1 MTAADPFTP
10 SRRTWWQLGA
20 GLLVGVVLAFT
31 IRGCTGPSTPST
43 SRPGATR
50 TPGPRSVTL
59 GVPVGYAHT
68 RAGARTAAARYVTTG
83 QTMLDAGPASAG
95 DAVRKMAAARTADV
109 QVDEV
114 IGRLAAL
121 SAKLAAGTGPVRYW
135 QAALAT
141 RLDAYGPRRVRV
153 AVWNVGVL
161 SRRDVAAPQ
170 AGWSTSTLQLVW
182 ERGDW
187 KVASE
192 RVRSGPTPMLNLGA
206 HPSIPDRFTA
216 DLHGFDAWPSGT
228 GS

>member
-1 MTAADPFTP
+1 MTATDPFTP
-10 SRRTWWQLGA
+10 GRRPWWQLGA
-20 GLLVGVVLAFT
+20 AVAVGVVLAFT
-31 IRGCTGPSTPST
+31 IRGCTQPSMQST
-43 SRPGATR
+43 SRPVAGR
-50 TPGPRSVTL
+50 TVGPRTVTA

-68 RAGARTAAARYVTTG
+68 GAGARAAAARYVTTG
-83 QTMLDAGPASAG
+83 QTMLDAGPALAG
-95 DAVRKMAAARTADV
+95 DAVRAMAASRTADA
-109 QVDEV
+109 QVDDV

-121 SAKLAAGTGPVRYW
+121 RAKLAAGSGPVWYW

-141 RLDAYGPRRVRV
+141 RLDDYRSRRARV
-153 AVWNVGVL
+153 AVWSVGVL

-192 RVRSGPTPMLNLGA
+192 LVRSGPTPMLNLGA
-206 HPSIPDRFTA
+206 HPSTPDRFA
-216 DLHGFDAWPSGT
+216 VDLHCFDAWPSGT